1 MAVVALKDAL
11 GILGDV
17 WTQKKGKL
25 LDILSGRRA
34 HGSGCSGKHSIRF
47 GKTVSDSTVFRSANE
62 SASRSLWCGLKQR
75 ASRIGHGCLESAE
88 RSARMPFRA
97 PGASSSRFTELVQ
110 RSSARASARARAPY
124 SRARLLL
131 SMSPLV
137 PVFGS
142 LLAPDDVD
150 ALEAAALSSLELERP
165 RLEDSSCP
173 RLEDSEFSSCSS
185 KAAAL
190 CFDDLSLLRAEF
202 GLCDVRLHP
211 ANRVRFV
218 RAAITRPLREWTFAP
233 NAPLGCAANRSTL
246 IDALHEVCSLH
257 FAPSVPLC
265 LLHLPSQPFC
275 VRSTCHIRLQ

>member
-1 MAVVALKDAL
+1 MAGVAVKDAL
-11 GILGDV
+11 RICP
-17 WTQKKGKL
+17 QKKGPV
-25 LDILSGRRA
+25 LDILNVRRA
-34 HGSGCSGKHSIRF
+34 PVSRITSSGKHSIRF
-47 GKTVSDSTVFRSANE
+47 GKTVSDSTVFRSAAE
-62 SASRSLWCGLKQR
+62 SASRSLSCGLKQR

-110 RSSARASARARAPY
+110 RSYARARAPY

-150 ALEAAALSSLELERP
+150 ALEAAALSPLGLERP
-165 RLEDSSCP
+165 RLEDC
-173 RLEDSEFSSCSS
+173 EFSMCSS
-185 KAAAL
+185 EAAAAAAL
-190 CFDDLSLLRAEF
+190 CFDDLSLLRTEF
-202 GLCDVRLHP
+202 GLCDARLHP

-233 NAPLGCAANRSTL
+233 SAANRSTL
-246 IDALHEVCSLH
+246 FDALHEVCTLLRL
-257 FAPSVPLC
+257 FA
-265 LLHLPSQPFC
+265 LPSFAFSAFC
-275 VRSTCHIRLQ
+275 ASSSFVRLVT